1 MSRIGKLPITV
12 PNGVTITVEN
22 NVVTVKGPKGELSE
36 KVSDRMKLSEENGVM
51 KVERP
56 TDNKQDRSL
65 HGLTRTLINNMVVGV
80 TTGFEKKLEI
90 EGTGYKAAKSGNKL
104 VLSVGYSH
112 NVEFV
117 EENGITYDVPAPT
130 KITVK
135 GISKQQ
141 VGQIA
146 ADIRK
151 VRPPEPYKGKGI
163 RYAGEFVRRKEGK
176 TGK

>member
-1 MSRIGKLPITV
+1 MSRIGKHPITV

-22 NVVTVKGPKGELSE
+22 NVVTVKGPKGQLSE
-36 KVSDRMKLSEENGVM
+36 KISPRMKITEEDGTL

-56 TDNKQDRSL
+56 TDEKEDRSV
-65 HGLTRTLINNMVVGV
+65 HGLTRTLINNMVTGV

-104 VLSVGYSH
+104 VLTVGYSH
-112 NVEFV
+112 NVEF
-117 EENGITYDVPAPT
+117 EEKDGITFDVPAPN
-130 KITVK
+130 KITVM
-135 GISKQQ
+135 GISKQK

-146 ADIRK
+146 ANVRE

-163 RYAGEFVRRKEGK
+163 RYAGEFVRRKEDK